1 MMMNPVITYTPNPA
15 IDVWAQCERVIL
27 TEKTRIENV
36 RTDPGGGG
44 INVTRVLI
52 ELGLDS
58 LPIYLAGGA
67 TGTLFQTML
76 EQRGIKG
83 LCIPIAGDT
92 RISEVV
98 FETQHAHA
106 YRFVAD
112 GPIVK
117 QSEADQALATIAQTR
132 GDWLVASGSL
142 PRGLPD
148 DHYLRVAQLAHSN
161 NMKVALDCSGAALKS
176 AGLEGQLDL
185 LKISKRELSEL
196 VDQPVDDVD
205 QLAKIAMQLINSGR
219 IKRLLVSMGPDGACL
234 ADQDGITLVP
244 AQKINI
250 KSTVGAGDSFLGG
263 FLYGLVTGADD
274 KQALAMAIAAGSAAC
289 IRPGTQLVSKDE
301 FDAFHQAPS
310 A

>member
-1 MMMNPVITYTPNPA
+1 MTMKPVITYTPNPA

-27 TEKTRIENV
+27 TEKTRIEHV

-52 ELGLDS
+52 ELGLES
-58 LPIYLAGGA
+58 LPIYMAGGA

-83 LCIPIAGDT
+83 LCIPISGDT

-98 FETQHAHA
+98 FETRHAHE

-112 GPIVK
+112 GPIITP
-117 QSEADQALATIAQTR
+117 SEADQALAAIAQTR
-132 GDWLVASGSL
+132 SDWLVASGSL
-142 PRGLPD
+142 PRGLPN
-148 DHYLRVAQLAHSN
+148 DHYLKVAQIVHQN
-161 NMKVALDCSGAALKS
+161 NMKIALDCSGAALKS
-176 AGLEGQLDL
+176 AGLEGQIDL
-185 LKISKRELSEL
+185 LKISKREFSEL
-196 VDQPVDDVD
+196 VDQPIDNLD
-205 QLAKIAMQLINSGR
+205 QLSNIAMQLIRSGR
-219 IKRLLVSMGPDGACL
+219 IKRLLVSMGPEGACL
-234 ADQDGITLVP
+234 ADQDGITRVP

-289 IRPGTQLVSKDE
+289 LRPGTQLVNKHE
-301 FDAFHQAPS
+301 FESFHQAPS
-310 A
+310 T

>member
-1 MMMNPVITYTPNPA
+1 
-15 IDVWAQCERVIL
+15 
-27 TEKTRIENV
+27 
-36 RTDPGGGG
+36 
-44 INVTRVLI
+44 LI
-52 ELGLDS
+52 ELGLAS

-98 FETQHAHA
+98 FETMHSHE

-112 GPIVK
+112 GPIVT
-117 QSEADQALATIAQTR
+117 QSEADLALATLAQTR

-148 DHYLRVAQLAHSN
+148 DHYLKVAQIAHQN
-161 NMKVALDCSGAALKS
+161 HIKMALDCSGAALKS

-196 VDQPVDDVD
+196 VDQPIEDFD
-205 QLAKIAMQLINSGR
+205 QLSKIAMQLIRSGR
-219 IKRLLVSMGPDGACL
+219 IKRLLVSMGPEGACL
-234 ADQDGITLVP
+234 ADEDGITHVP

-263 FLYGLVTGADD
+263 FLFGLVTGADD

-289 IRPGTQLVSKDE
+289 LRPGTQLVSKDE
-301 FDAFHQAPS
+301 FEAFHQAPS